1 MSRFTH
7 LELRNWRNFKK
18 VDVDLRE
25 RVFVV
30 GPNASGKSNLLDA
43 FRFLQELAVEGGG
56 LTNALQGSNR
66 GGIRAV
72 RSLHAGG
79 NSEVTVAVAVDI
91 DGKAWTYRLV
101 LQAEGTPQKPGPA
114 RVVEERV
121 EHEGR
126 AVLSR
131 PDVADAKDPEL
142 LLATA
147 LEQRSANANFRV
159 LRDFLRSAEYIHV
172 VPQLVRMPSQGDARR
187 FGKGLGT
194 GLIGAM
200 GEVPKKTRDARLKR
214 IQKALKS
221 VLPQF
226 ERLEWLQD
234 AEGLPHI
241 RAKYKH
247 WRPKG
252 AWQQESSFSDGTLR
266 LIGLLW
272 YLAESGGPLL
282 LEEPEMSLHP
292 AAVRQLPRILANVA
306 AKHARQVI
314 MTSHSADLVADIGID
329 PSELLVLR
337 TTGSETTVTLGSD
350 VEELRQAAEADMPLA
365 AHVEAL
371 TRPEDYAQLALFGA
385 RP

>member
-1 MSRFTH
+1 MTMQGRFTR
-7 LELRNWRNFKK
+7 LALGNWRNFKR
-18 VDVDLRE
+18 VDVRLQH

-56 LTNALQGSNR
+56 LTNALEGTNR
-66 GGIRAV
+66 GGLRAV

-79 NSEVTVAVAVDI
+79 NPRVTIAVDAEI
-91 DGKAWTYRLV
+91 DGAPWTYELE
-101 LQAEGTPQKPGPA
+101 LKAEGTPQKPGPA
-114 RVVEERV
+114 RIVKERV
-121 EHEGR
+121 THNDS
-126 AVLSR
+126 AVLER
-131 PDVADAKDPEL
+131 PNEPDDNDPEL

-147 LEQRSANANFRV
+147 LEQRSANAGFRP
-159 LRDFLRSAEYIHV
+159 LRDFMRSAEYIHV
-172 VPQLVRMPSQGDARR
+172 VPQLVRMPAQGDTRR

-214 IQKALKS
+214 IQRALKS

-226 ERLEWLQD
+226 EALEWFQD
-234 AEGLPHI
+234 GRGVPHI

-272 YLAESGGPLL
+272 YLAEAGGPLL
-282 LEEPEMSLHP
+282 LEEPEMSLRSRRGTAAPPRFGKRGIAARATGRHHEPFTRPRGRQGHRAFGAP
-292 AAVRQLPRILANVA
+292 AAADDRVGDNGDRGKRVA
-306 AKHARQVI
+306 RARR
-314 MTSHSADLVADIGID
+314 G
-329 PSELLVLR
+329 
-337 TTGSETTVTLGSD
+337 
-350 VEELRQAAEADMPLA
+350 
-365 AHVEAL
+365 
-371 TRPEDYAQLALFGA
+371 GA
-385 RP
+385 RRHAPRGPCRGAYAAR